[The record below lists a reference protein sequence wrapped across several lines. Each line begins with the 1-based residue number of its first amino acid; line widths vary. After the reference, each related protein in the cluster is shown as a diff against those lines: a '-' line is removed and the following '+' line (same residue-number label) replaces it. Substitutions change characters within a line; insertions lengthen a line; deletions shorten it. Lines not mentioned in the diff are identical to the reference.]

1 MQSFL
6 TLSVAVCATLAAAVM
21 TPASAQAVGN
31 VISSTPVMKR
41 VTETPR
47 GCKPASQRGCELI
60 TQDRIIGYKV
70 VYEYNGKQ
78 HEVQLPFPVGAT
90 ISLETSSSGVQ
101 PASTP
106 SVTPTPS
113 YEFAPSRGVV
123 VESGYRAEP
132 RYVEQRYV
140 EPRYAEPRYVEQR
153 YVEPRYVEQSYVEP
167 RYVEQRYVERARV
180 YYDPYYYSP
189 AWPAAVVGLTL
200 GYVAGSAY
208 WNGPRGYV
216 QYRGH
221 GGHSGHGGHGGWRG
235 HRR

>member
-6 TLSVAVCATLAAAVM
+6 TLSVAVCATLAAAVI
-21 TPASAQAVGN
+21 TPAAAQAVGN

-47 GCKPASQRGCELI
+47 GCKPAPQRGCELI

-113 YEFAPSRGVV
+113 YESPPSRVV
-123 VESGYRAEP
+123 VESGYRPEP
-132 RYVEQRYV
+132 RYV
-140 EPRYAEPRYVEQR
+140 EPRYVEPRYVEPRYVEQR
-153 YVEPRYVEQSYVEP
+153 YVEPRYVEPRYLEP
-167 RYVEQRYVERARV
+167 RYVERVRV
-180 YYDPYYYSP
+180 YDDPYYYSP

-216 QYRGH
+216 QYRD
-221 GGHSGHGGHGGWRG
+221 HSGHGGWRG